1 MAFKKMM
8 GRVQEQ
14 QDKLAYDKLRLYL
27 QAIEARCEMHDRIEK
42 ARSQRELAL
51 NTRRGERARSQ
62 LLFTTTGV

>member
-42 ARSQRELAL
+42 
-51 NTRRGERARSQ
+51 T
-62 LLFTTTGV
+62 